1 MKNNIKIPGIIA
13 IFLMMLFACSED
25 FLDRP
30 AQGNL
35 DAVTL
40 ANQAGVEGNLI
51 SAYAYL
57 DGQSNSGGI
66 VSATS
71 NWVFGSVA
79 SDDAYK
85 GSEPGDNQ
93 TSTDIEMYQWSTGNA
108 DGGMNEKW
116 SGHYDAIS
124 RTNAT
129 INLLLSVEGITQE
142 DQDRIKG
149 EALFLRAFFHFELYK
164 TFKNIPYYTE
174 EDVDFRKTNVGVD
187 ALPLILADID
197 EAINLLPLENTAV
210 GRVNQ
215 WTAKAFKGKIQ
226 VYDENWSGAQ
236 ATLQDVVDNG
246 PYSLEDNFHYVF
258 DVAHNNGP
266 ETVLAYQAS
275 VNDGASGGQNGN
287 HPDRLNF
294 PHSGSPFGC
303 CGFHQPSQNLVN
315 AFKVDADG
323 LPLLD
328 GTWND
333 VDLAPGDV
341 VDPRLDWTVGRDDV
355 PFLDWGIHE
364 AGWIRDRAWA
374 GPYSAKKTVYEQAA
388 GAASAVGWAPY
399 QLNSLNRHL
408 LRFADVM
415 LLLAEADIHQGNLGR
430 ARDLINEI
438 RTRAAAAAQGPA
450 GGSVVVPINDAGI
463 TWATYDVGTYSDV
476 GWDETRA
483 MAALKMERRLELGME
498 GHRLFDLRRW
508 GDAITVLNDYISV
521 ESTKRAYLGAAF
533 TFEDRHMQ
541 YPIPIT
547 QIELSVVEG
556 EQRLVQNP
564 GW

>member
-1 MKNNIKIPGIIA
+1 MKNMIKTPSVVA
-13 IFLMMLFACSED
+13 ILLLLLFGCSEE

-51 SAYAYL
+51 AAYSYL
-57 DGQSNSGGI
+57 DGQASSGGI

-71 NWVFGSVA
+71 GWVFGSVV

-93 TSTDIEMYQWSTGNA
+93 TSTDLELYQWSTGNA

-116 SGHYDAIS
+116 SGMYDAVS
-124 RTNAT
+124 RSNAT
-129 INLLLSVEGITQE
+129 LNLLLSVEGISQA

-149 EALFLRAFFHFELYK
+149 EALFLRAFYHFELYK

-187 ALPLILADID
+187 ALPLILADLE
-197 EAINLLPLENTAV
+197 EAVNLLPLTQAAV
-210 GRVNQ
+210 GRVTQ
-215 WTAKAFKGKIQ
+215 WTAKAFLGKVQ
-226 VYDENWSGAQ
+226 VYDENWGA
-236 ATLQDVVDNG
+236 ALTTLRDVVDNG
-246 PYSLEDNFHYVF
+246 PYELEDNFHNVF

-315 AFKVDADG
+315 AFKVDANG

-328 GTWND
+328 GSWND
-333 VDLAPGDV
+333 TELAPSDV
-341 VDPRLDWTVGRDDV
+341 VDPRLDWTAGRDDV
-355 PFLDWGIHE
+355 PFLDWGLH
-364 AGWIRDRAWA
+364 APGWIRDRAWA

-408 LRFADVM
+408 LRYADVM
-415 LLLAEADIHQGNLGR
+415 LLLAEAEIMAGDPEE
-430 ARDLINEI
+430 ARLLINEI
-438 RTRAAAAAQGPA
+438 RTRAAQGAQGPA
-450 GGSVVVPINDAGI
+450 GGAVVVPINDPSI
-463 TWATYDVGTYSDV
+463 TWATYDVGTYPAA
-476 GWDETRA
+476 GWDA
-483 MAALKMERRLELGME
+483 IALDALKMERRLELGME

-508 GDAITVLNDYISV
+508 GDAITVLNDYLAV
-521 ESTKRAYLGAAF
+521 ESTRRAYLTAAF
-533 TFEDRHMQ
+533 PFEERHMM
-541 YPIPIT
+541 YPLPIT
-547 QIELSVVEG
+547 QIELSVVDG

>member
-1 MKNNIKIPGIIA
+1 MKKINIIPGIIA
-13 IFLMMLFACSED
+13 IFLTLLFACSED
-25 FLDRP
+25 FLNRP

-51 SAYAYL
+51 ATYAYL

-93 TSTDIEMYQWSTGNA
+93 TTTDIELYQWSTGNA

-116 SGHYDAIS
+116 SGHYDAIN
-124 RTNAT
+124 RANAT
-129 INLLLSVEGITQE
+129 ILLLEQVEGISQG
-142 DQDRIKG
+142 DQDRIRG

-164 TFKNIPYYTE
+164 CFGNIPYYTE
-174 EDVDFRKTNVGVD
+174 TDEDFRKSNVGV
-187 ALPLILADID
+187 APLDDVIQDLTTAVS
-197 EAINLLPLENTAV
+197 LLPEVQNAV
-210 GRVNQ
+210 GRVNK
-215 WTAKAFKGKIQ
+215 WAAKAMLGKAQ
-226 VYDENWSGAQ
+226 VYAEDWGSALT
-236 ATLQDVVDNG
+236 TLSDVVNNG
-246 PYSLEDNFHYVF
+246 PYALEENFHYVF

-266 ETVLAYQAS
+266 ETVLAFQAS

-315 AFKVDADG
+315 AFKVDVNG

-328 GTWND
+328 GSWND
-333 VDLAPGDV
+333 SELGPGDV
-341 VDPRLDWTVGRDDV
+341 VDPRLDWTAGRDDV
-355 PFLDWGIHE
+355 PFLDWGVHE

-374 GPYSAKKTVYEQAA
+374 GPFSAKKTVYEQAA

-408 LRFADVM
+408 LRYADVM
-415 LLLAEADIHQGNLGR
+415 LLLAEAEIQAGSLDN
-430 ARDLINEI
+430 ARLLINEI
-438 RTRAAAAAQGPA
+438 RTRAAQGAQGPT
-450 GGSVVVPINDAGI
+450 GGPVVVPIDDASI
-463 TWATYDVGTYSDV
+463 TWATYDVRTYPPA
-476 GWDETRA
+476 GWDATTA

-508 GDAITVLNDYISV
+508 GDAIDVLNDYLAV
-521 ESTKRAYLGAAF
+521 ESTRRAYIGAAF
-533 TFEDRHMQ
+533 EFEERHML
-541 YPIPIT
+541 YPLPIT
-547 QIELSVVEG
+547 QIELSTVEG
-556 EQRLVQNP
+556 EQRLVQNT